1 MPNGREQPLGNMS
14 FAQMASAVNRLHK
27 ATAKNSARRALA
39 RLVENEK
46 KAESRVVAVMQARR
60 EAAET
65 ARKIANYHKAQAAK
79 AVSVAN
85 ALTKAANTRSPN
97 FVRRGRFKVYNS

>member
-1 MPNGREQPLGNMS
+1 
-14 FAQMASAVNRLHK
+14 
-27 ATAKNSARRALA
+27 
-39 RLVENEK
+39 
-46 KAESRVVAVMQARR
+46 MQAKR

-85 ALTKAANTRSPN
+85 ALTKAANARSPN